1 MGWIIPLIASIISL
15 ALTYS
20 LVKQY
25 MIKKKTHQIL
35 YAISLFMFA
44 IAAFS
49 EFYAE
54 AFGFTAFMYK
64 LYYFSAITL
73 VPVMAAGT
81 VYILAKQKR
90 LFAHVFL
97 AYVVLL
103 SLWLLFLIIPV
114 QSYNEIIGQNIGVG
128 GQGMPDEIRRFS
140 FPLSG
145 IGGIILIVGALFS
158 YWKTK
163 FKGNLYIA
171 AGAIVMATGGRL
183 ATMGLTILLPLSELV
198 GIILLYYGVVIHPA
212 SFKTN
217 NANNTESSL
226 TDAG

>member
-73 VPVMAAGT
+73 VPVMAAGNGLYFRRNKK
-81 VYILAKQKR
+81 V

-103 SLWLLFLIIPV
+103 SLWSTIPYYTSTII
-114 QSYNEIIGQNIGVG
+114 
-128 GQGMPDEIRRFS
+128 
-140 FPLSG
+140 
-145 IGGIILIVGALFS
+145 
-158 YWKTK
+158 
-163 FKGNLYIA
+163 
-171 AGAIVMATGGRL
+171 
-183 ATMGLTILLPLSELV
+183 
-198 GIILLYYGVVIHPA
+198 
-212 SFKTN
+212 
-217 NANNTESSL
+217 
-226 TDAG
+226 